1 MEYNFTEES
10 PRVLVVDDEQ
20 VIREILTDFLSMEG
34 YIVRAVE
41 DGQAALDELADN
53 HYDIVLTDM
62 KMPKLGGLELLD
74 EIAKMEREVVSV
86 MMTGFGTVETAI
98 EAMKKGAYDYILK
111 PFKVEEVVHIVRRGL
126 EQQRLKLENIQ
137 LKETVSLYR
146 LSEAVSA
153 SLSLDSILEIILES
167 TMQETGADAAQLL
180 LSDDHLG
187 GYAEVMR
194 QLAPELTA
202 GSEAYDL
209 GDADVDRLLA
219 HFSEDL
225 PVLYHG
231 VKAASM
237 FLRTPD
243 DRPLSSF
250 MAFPLRARGRVIGL
264 LQVFSFTR
272 GLRFSE
278 GKRKLLTVLASRAAV
293 SIENARLYQ
302 DLQDTFKQT
311 IQSFAHALEAKDPYT
326 HGHSD
331 RVAAY
336 SKIIAEG
343 LDMGVQFAEVIRQAA
358 LLHDIGKLGMRFEDL
373 NKPQKLTAE
382 EYKMFKQHPVMGRR
396 ILEPIGFLSD
406 IVPLVFYHHEK
417 YDGTGYPEG
426 LQGEEIPLGARI
438 LAVSD
443 TYDAMT
449 SDRPYRKAL
458 PHQVAVAE
466 LKRFAGTQFDP
477 MVVGA
482 FLINIKKYH
491 KLGRTASGA
500 IGEA

>member
-1 MEYNFTEES
+1 MEYTFTDES

-34 YIVRAVE
+34 YVVKAVE
-41 DGQAALDELADN
+41 DGQAALDELADS

-74 EIAKMEREVVSV
+74 EIAKMQREIVSV

-146 LSEAVSA
+146 LSEAISS
-153 SLSLDSILEIILES
+153 SLSLDSILAIILDS
-167 TMQETGADAAQLL
+167 TMQETSADAAQLM
-180 LSDDHLG
+180 LSNVETG
-187 GYAEVMR
+187 GYEEVIR
-194 QLAPELTA
+194 RVAPEVEED
-202 GSEAYDL
+202 GEAVDL
-209 GDADVDRLLA
+209 GLPDIDKLLA
-219 HFSEDL
+219 HFSDEL

-231 VKAASM
+231 IKAVSI
-237 FLRTPD
+237 FERPPT
-243 DRPLSSF
+243 DRGLSSL

-264 LQVFSFTR
+264 LQVFSFTK
-272 GLRFSE
+272 GKRFSE

-336 SKIIAEG
+336 SKVIADG
-343 LDMGVQFAEVIRQAA
+343 LDMGEAMTETIRQAA

-406 IVPLVFYHHEK
+406 IVPLVYYHHEK
-417 YDGTGYPEG
+417 FDGTGYPEG

-438 LAVSD
+438 LAVGD

-458 PHQVAVAE
+458 PHKVAIAE

-482 FLINIKKYH
+482 FLINIEKYR
-491 KLGRTASGA
+491 KLHLAASGA
-500 IGEA
+500 AGE